1 MGVSV
6 QISRRLGAIA
16 DMVTEGNRLVDVG
29 CDHGYLPVYL
39 KLQNR
44 IPSAIATDVAEGPLS
59 RAREHIEQYG
69 LGTYIET
76 RRCDGLADVGHG
88 EGDTLVIAGMGGP
101 LMERIL
107 MDGRSVWNDFQE
119 MILQPQSDI
128 PHFRH
133 FLLENGF
140 HITEEEMILEDG
152 KFYPIIKVNRT
163 TEQDAEPWSV
173 QEEMF
178 GRFLLER
185 KHPVLKK
192 YLERELRIHDE
203 ILEKLKEASGE
214 TAIKRKKEV
223 EEERQLILAALDRYE
238 SKGTDSVAGE

>member
-1 MGVSV
+1 MGASV

-16 DMVTEGNRLVDVG
+16 DLVTQGNRLVDVG

-39 KLQNR
+39 KLEGR

-69 LGTYIET
+69 LGSYIET
-76 RRCDGLADVGHG
+76 RRCDGLADIGHG

-107 MDGRSVWNDFQE
+107 NDGRSVWDDFQE

-128 PHFRH
+128 PHVRH

-140 HITEEEMILEDG
+140 HIIEEEIILEDG
-152 KFYPIIKVNRT
+152 
-163 TEQDAEPWSV
+163 
-173 QEEMF
+173 
-178 GRFLLER
+178 
-185 KHPVLKK
+185 
-192 YLERELRIHDE
+192 
-203 ILEKLKEASGE
+203 
-214 TAIKRKKEV
+214 
-223 EEERQLILAALDRYE
+223 
-238 SKGTDSVAGE
+238 

>member
-1 MGVSV
+1 MGASV

-16 DMVTEGNRLVDVG
+16 DLVTQGNRLVDVG

-39 KLQNR
+39 KLENR

-59 RAREHIEQYG
+59 RAHEHIEQYG
-69 LGTYIET
+69 LGSYIET
-76 RRCDGLADVGHG
+76 RRCDGLADIGHG

-107 MDGRSVWNDFQE
+107 NDGRSVWDDF
-119 MILQPQSDI
+119 
-128 PHFRH
+128 
-133 FLLENGF
+133 
-140 HITEEEMILEDG
+140 EEMILEDG
-152 KFYPIIKVNRT
+152 KFYPIMKVKRN
-163 TEQDAEPWSV
+163 TETEPEVWSA

-178 GRFLLER
+178 GKILLER
-185 KHPVLKK
+185 KHPVLEKF
-192 YLERELRIHDE
+192 LERELRIHGE
-203 ILEKLKEASGE
+203 ILEKLKNASGE
-214 TAIKRKKEV
+214 TAIDRKKEV

>member
-1 MGVSV
+1 MGASV
-6 QISRRLGAIA
+6 QISRRLCAIA

-39 KLQNR
+39 KLQGR

-59 RAREHIEQYG
+59 RAREHIRQYG
-69 LGTYIET
+69 LDSYIET
-76 RRCDGLADVGHG
+76 RRCDGLADVGRG

-107 MDGRSVWNDFQE
+107 TDGRSVWEDFKE

-152 KFYPIIKVNRT
+152 KFYPILKVNRQ
-163 TEQDAEPWSV
+163 TEEQPELWSV

-185 KHPVLKK
+185 KHPVLRK
-192 YLERELRIHDE
+192 YLERELRIHEE
-203 ILEKLKEASGE
+203 ILAKLKEASGE
-214 TAIKRKKEV
+214 MAAKRKKEI
-223 EEERQLILAALDRYE
+223 EEERQLILAALNRYE
-238 SKGTDSVAGE
+238 S

>member
-1 MGVSV
+1 MRS
-6 QISRRLGAIA
+6 QQ
-16 DMVTEGNRLVDVG
+16 M
-29 CDHGYLPVYL
+29 
-39 KLQNR
+39 LQR
-44 IPSAIATDVAEGPLS
+44 PLS

-69 LGTYIET
+69 LGDYIET
-76 RRCDGLADVGHG
+76 RRCDGLAGVGHG

-107 MDGRSVWNDFQE
+107 MDGRSVWDDFQE

-140 HITEEEMILEDG
+140 HVTEEEMILEDG
-152 KFYPIIKVNRT
+152 KFYPIIKVKRT
-163 TEQDAEPWSV
+163 TEAEPERWSV

-185 KHPVLKK
+185 RHPVLKEF
-192 YLERELRIHDE
+192 LERELRIHDA

-214 TAIKRKKEV
+214 TAVNRKKEV
-223 EEERQLILAALDRYE
+223 EEERQLILAALDQYE

>member
-1 MGVSV
+1 MGTSV
-6 QISRRLGAIA
+6 QISRRLCAIA
-16 DMVTEGNRLVDVG
+16 DLVTEGNRLVDVG

-39 KLQNR
+39 KLQGR

-59 RAREHIEQYG
+59 RARAHIDQYG
-69 LGTYIET
+69 LGDYIET

-107 MDGRSVWNDFQE
+107 AEGRSVWEDFRE

-140 HITEEEMILEDG
+140 HIIEEEMILEDG
-152 KFYPIIKVNRT
+152 KFYPILKVNRKAE
-163 TEQDAEPWSV
+163 EQAEPWRI

-178 GRFLLER
+178 GKFLLER
-185 KHPVLKK
+185 KHPILRK
-192 YLERELRIHDE
+192 YLERELRIHEE
-203 ILEKLKEASGE
+203 ILEKLKKASGE
-214 TAIKRKKEV
+214 TALKRKNEV
-223 EEERQLILAALDRYE
+223 EEERQLILSALNRYE
-238 SKGTDSVAGE
+238 S

>member
-1 MGVSV
+1 MGASV
-6 QISRRLGAIA
+6 QISRRLCAIA

-39 KLQNR
+39 KLQGR
-44 IPSAIATDVAEGPLS
+44 IPGAIATDVAEGPLS
-59 RAREHIEQYG
+59 RARAHIEQYG
-69 LGTYIET
+69 LGSYIET
-76 RRCDGLADVGHG
+76 RRCDGLADIGHG

-107 MDGRSVWNDFQE
+107 ADGRSVWEDFQE

-140 HITEEEMILEDG
+140 RITEEEMILEDG
-152 KFYPIIKVNRT
+152 KFYPILKVDRK
-163 TEQDAEPWSV
+163 TEEQILPWSI

-178 GRFLLER
+178 GRFLLEKR
-185 KHPVLKK
+185 HPVLKK
-192 YLERELRIHDE
+192 YLKRELRIHEE
-203 ILEKLKEASGE
+203 ILERLKEVTGE
-214 TAIKRKKEV
+214 SAVKRKKEI
-223 EEERQLILAALDRYE
+223 EEERQLILAALNHYE
-238 SKGTDSVAGE
+238 S

>member
-1 MGVSV
+1 MGTSV
-6 QISRRLGAIA
+6 QISRRLCAIA
-16 DMVTEGNRLVDVG
+16 DLVTEGNRLVDVG

-39 KLQNR
+39 KLQGR

-59 RAREHIEQYG
+59 RARAHIDQYG
-69 LGTYIET
+69 LGDYIET

-107 MDGRSVWNDFQE
+107 AEGRSVWEDFRE

-140 HITEEEMILEDG
+140 HIIEEEMILEDG
-152 KFYPIIKVNRT
+152 KFYPILKVNRKAE
-163 TEQDAEPWSV
+163 EQAEPWSI

-178 GRFLLER
+178 GKFLLER
-185 KHPVLKK
+185 KHPILRK
-192 YLERELRIHDE
+192 YLERELRIHEE
-203 ILEKLKEASGE
+203 ILEKLKKASGE
-214 TAIKRKKEV
+214 TALKRKNEV
-223 EEERQLILAALDRYE
+223 EEERQLILSALNRYE
-238 SKGTDSVAGE
+238 S

>member
-1 MGVSV
+1 MGASV
-6 QISRRLGAIA
+6 QISRRLCAIA
-16 DMVTEGNRLVDVG
+16 DLVTEGNRLVDVG

-39 KLQNR
+39 KLQGR

-59 RAREHIEQYG
+59 RAREHIRQYG
-69 LGTYIET
+69 LDSYIET
-76 RRCDGLADVGHG
+76 RRCDGLADVGRG

-107 MDGRSVWNDFQE
+107 TDGRSVWEDFKE

-152 KFYPIIKVNRT
+152 KFYPILKVNRQ
-163 TEQDAEPWSV
+163 TEEQPELWSV

-185 KHPVLKK
+185 KHPVLRK
-192 YLERELRIHDE
+192 YLERELRIHEE
-203 ILEKLKEASGE
+203 ILAKLKEASGE
-214 TAIKRKKEV
+214 MAAKRKKEI
-223 EEERQLILAALDRYE
+223 EEERQLILAALNRYE
-238 SKGTDSVAGE
+238 S

>member
-1 MGVSV
+1 MGASV
-6 QISRRLGAIA
+6 QISRRLCAIA
-16 DMVTEGNRLVDVG
+16 DLVTEGNRLVDVG

-39 KLQNR
+39 KLQGR

-59 RAREHIEQYG
+59 RAREHIRQYG
-69 LGTYIET
+69 LDSYIET
-76 RRCDGLADVGHG
+76 RRCDGLADVGRG

-107 MDGRSVWNDFQE
+107 ADGRSVWEDFKE

-152 KFYPIIKVNRT
+152 KFYPILKVNRQ
-163 TEQDAEPWSV
+163 TEEQPELWSV

-185 KHPVLKK
+185 KHPVLRK
-192 YLERELRIHDE
+192 YLERELRIHEE
-203 ILEKLKEASGE
+203 ILAKLKEDSGE
-214 TAIKRKKEV
+214 MAAKRKKEI
-223 EEERQLILAALDRYE
+223 EEERQLILAALNRYE
-238 SKGTDSVAGE
+238 S